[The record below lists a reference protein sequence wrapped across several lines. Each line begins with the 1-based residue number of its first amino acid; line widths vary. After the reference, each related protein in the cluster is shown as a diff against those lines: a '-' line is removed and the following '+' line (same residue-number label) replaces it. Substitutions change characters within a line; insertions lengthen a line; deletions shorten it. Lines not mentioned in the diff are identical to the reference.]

1 MIETLIVDDE
11 SLARKRLARMLAAFD
26 DVKIV
31 GEAENGAEA
40 VTRIEE
46 LRPALVLLDVQMPD
60 LDGFAVLRMLDSNR
74 LPLIVFVTAFDRYA
88 IEAFE
93 VNAIDYLLKPVRA
106 KRLEQAI
113 ERAREKLASKGQAS
127 VDLKNLLQAIE
138 PRRHLERLPVRSQ
151 RRILIL
157 GCDEITSLRID
168 HGLVFATTAQGEFRT
183 SHTTFGQIEDRLN
196 PDRFLRV
203 HRQTIVNLDHVR
215 EVTEM
220 DNSTA
225 RLTLSCGRQV
235 SVSRAQMKKLR
246 EALNL

>member
-11 SLARKRLARMLAAFD
+11 VLARKRLARMLSVFD

-40 VTRIEE
+40 VARVEE
-46 LRPALVLLDVQMPD
+46 LHPALVLLDVQMPD
-60 LDGFAVLRMLDSNR
+60 LDGFGVLRMLDADR

-88 IEAFE
+88 IDAFE
-93 VNAIDYLLKPVRA
+93 VNAVDYLLKPVKA
-106 KRLEQAI
+106 NRLERAI
-113 ERAREKLASKGQAS
+113 ERAREKLSSKDLASI
-127 VDLKNLLQAIE
+127 DLKNLLQTIE

-151 RRILIL
+151 RRILIVS
-157 GCDEITSLRID
+157 CDEITSLRID

-183 SHTTFGQIEDRLN
+183 SYTTFGQIEDRLD
-196 PDRFLRV
+196 PKRFLRV
-203 HRQTIVNLDHVR
+203 HRQTIVNLNHVR
-215 EVTEM
+215 EVSEM

-235 SVSRAQMKKLR
+235 SVSRAQMRKLR

>member
-11 SLARKRLARMLAAFD
+11 SLARKRLGRMLAVFD
-26 DVKIV
+26 DVKII

-40 VTRIEE
+40 VARIEE
-46 LRPALVLLDVQMPD
+46 HHPDLVLLDVQMPD
-60 LDGFAVLRMLDSNR
+60 LDGFGVLRMLAGDR

-88 IEAFE
+88 IDAFE
-93 VNAIDYLLKPVRA
+93 VNAVDYLLKPVKA

-113 ERAREKLASKGQAS
+113 ERAREKLASKEPAS
-127 VDLKNLLQAIE
+127 IDLKNLLQAFE

-151 RRILIL
+151 RRILIVN
-157 GCDEITSLRID
+157 CDDITSLKID

-183 SHTTFGQIEDRLN
+183 SYTTFGQIEDRLD
-196 PDRFLRV
+196 PARFLRV
-203 HRQTIVNLDHVR
+203 HRQTIVNLNHVR
-215 EVTEM
+215 EVSEM

-225 RLTLSCGRQV
+225 RLSLSCGRQV